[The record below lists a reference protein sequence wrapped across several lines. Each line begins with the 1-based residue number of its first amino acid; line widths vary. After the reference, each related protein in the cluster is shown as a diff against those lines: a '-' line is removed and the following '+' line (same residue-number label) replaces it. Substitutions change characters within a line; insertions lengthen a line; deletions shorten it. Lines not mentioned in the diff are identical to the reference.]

1 MTLRSVVDLGR
12 AAIACACAWSVA
24 VPAWA
29 DDRRPY
35 EGPTQIEAAQREPV
49 PRIEPVDPDAG
60 ADATTADSVGPID
73 DGDDGDDDGGDD
85 GGDDAVGPRD
95 WRDEPEGEA
104 VAKRLRGGILLT
116 SGGLVLVLGAVIIG
130 TVDPCVRLTGNG
142 CQAGASRRAALTMGI
157 PGAAILAAGATLLGL
172 GLSQRRRLQRS
183 LVVAPELGRHGA
195 GVSVV
200 GRF

>member
-1 MTLRSVVDLGR
+1 MPLRSVVDLGR

-35 EGPTQIEAAQREPV
+35 QGPTQIEAAEREPV
-49 PRIEPVDPDAG
+49 PLIEPDDPDAG
-60 ADATTADSVGPID
+60 ADAETADSIGPID
-73 DGDDGDDDGGDD
+73 DADDVDDV
-85 GGDDAVGPRD
+85 AVGPRD

-116 SGGLVLVLGAVIIG
+116 SGGLALVLGAVIIG

-195 GVSVV
+195 GMSVV